1 MNEPSLIRNLVRLAV
16 ERTTDLPITARADL
30 YEAAALVLEGPAAD
44 EAAATAVLLRR
55 ADAAQLKF
63 SAILK

>member
-1 MNEPSLIRNLVRLAV
+1 MNEQSLIRNLVRFAV
-16 ERTTDLPITARADL
+16 ERTPDLPITVRADI
-30 YEAAALVLEGPAAD
+30 YEAAALVLEGPEAD

-63 SAILK
+63 ASILK